1 MPEINNLPENNAPD
15 VVAPTPEDDS
25 STNVLAVAALV
36 TGLLGFGIV
45 PIVLGVLGLKKPGGR
60 GMSIAGIV
68 LGALSLIASI
78 IVVTLIFIAAFNAPK
93 NLPPP
98 ATSGPDPYQAQQQEI
113 LDAKKDFAKG
123 ETGRFGYLEVK
134 AKITNTNYIPKD
146 KYVQP
151 AEGKKYIVVNVNVKN
166 IGKED
171 AYLSNY
177 SFEVRDENGAVSSS
191 NLAKS
196 PKVEFPS
203 TTLITNAEVT
213 GEIVYEVDKTASNF
227 KLVYDDASVYDYKT
241 TKTVRLTY
249 TLAL

>member
-1 MPEINNLPENNAPD
+1 MPETTNIPANNTPD
-15 VVAPTPEDDS
+15 VIPPTPEDDS

-78 IVVTLIFIAAFNAPK
+78 IIVALIIIAAINAPK
-93 NLPPP
+93 NLPPVVNEP
-98 ATSGPDPYQAQQQEI
+98 NPYQAEQQEI

-123 ETGRFGYLEVK
+123 EMGRFGYLEVK
-134 AKITNTNYIPKD
+134 AEITNNNYIPKD
-146 KYVQP
+146 KYFQP
-151 AEGKKYIVVNVNVKN
+151 DEGKKYIVVNVSVKN
-166 IGKED
+166 IGKND

-177 SFEVRDENGAVSSS
+177 SFEVKDENGAVSTS

-196 PKVEFPS
+196 PGKPFP
-203 TTLITNAEVT
+203 TITLIKDAEVT
-213 GEIVYEVDKTASNF
+213 GEIVYEVDKKAGNF
-227 KLVYDDASVYDYKT
+227 KLVYDDASVYSYKT
-241 TKTVRLTY
+241 GTTVQLTY

>member
-98 ATSGPDPYQAQQQEI
+98 ATSGPDPYQAQ
-113 LDAKKDFAKG
+113 
-123 ETGRFGYLEVK
+123 
-134 AKITNTNYIPKD
+134 
-146 KYVQP
+146 
-151 AEGKKYIVVNVNVKN
+151 
-166 IGKED
+166 
-171 AYLSNY
+171 
-177 SFEVRDENGAVSSS
+177 
-191 NLAKS
+191 
-196 PKVEFPS
+196 
-203 TTLITNAEVT
+203 
-213 GEIVYEVDKTASNF
+213 
-227 KLVYDDASVYDYKT
+227 
-241 TKTVRLTY
+241 
-249 TLAL
+249 